1 VARAQIA
8 QLVGLAFSV
17 YYLLLFGRVILSW
30 VRLPPYHP
38 VHRRLGPFLYAVT
51 EPLLRPIRR
60 VLHRYQSGYGIDFS
74 PVVAYVLLEV
84 AHRVILRLLGYY

>member
-1 VARAQIA
+1 MGRAQIA
-8 QLVGLAFSV
+8 HLISLAFSI
-17 YYLLLFGRVILSW
+17 YYLLLFARVILSW

-51 EPLLRPIRR
+51 EPLLLPIRR

-74 PVVAYVLLEV
+74 PLVAYVLLEV
-84 AHRVILRLLGYY
+84 AHMLILRMLGY